1 MASLSAS
8 AAPFKNCANTSGPN
22 ANDNTA
28 PPTAEED
35 EKLRRLD
42 YFNHPYEPGNEI
54 RLIDDI
60 DMDKP
65 LSCISLASQFAAVED
80 TKRGKKNAVQRKD
93 ASKESYSNGELDFYE
108 DLEFEPFDD
117 KKIVNY

>member
-1 MASLSAS
+1 MENSDWLCIVNKEVKTDTGELYLT
-8 AAPFKNCANTSGPN
+8 FKMLKRRYRS
-22 ANDNTA
+22 
-28 PPTAEED
+28 AEED

-80 TKRGKKNAVQRKD
+80 TKRGKKNAVERKD
-93 ASKESYSNGELDFYE
+93 IK
-108 DLEFEPFDD
+108 D
-117 KKIVNY
+117 KKKDEDPFGSFEFDKLIN